1 VKKANSMKKRDPEP
15 SMKPKPFKLEVKCTL
30 KEEPAR
36 IVLEL
41 KERGVVASI
50 REAVVHGL
58 MAFHEKIVERDLKIA
73 QLKASKR
80 LDEEL

>member
-1 VKKANSMKKRDPEP
+1 MKKANSMKRHDTEP
-15 SMKPKPFKLEVKCTL
+15 STKPKPFKLEVKCTL
-30 KEEPAR
+30 KEDPAR
-36 IVLEL
+36 IVMEL

-58 MAFHEKIVERDLKIA
+58 IAFHEKIVDRDLKIA

-80 LDEEL
+80 LEEL